1 MAKFQGQVITKQ
13 GSNLLARAL
22 AGEGKF
28 IFTKAAFGNQKH
40 TEHLEDITNLKSLKL
55 NLNVARI
62 FNDDGDVVLTLHITN
77 EHLNEGFL
85 TNEFGIF
92 AKLEG
97 DREEILYSYAV
108 AEEPDSIPA
117 NTFGTTYETT
127 TEIYMNF
134 ASDVDTDIHVRE
146 GAVFLTEPRAN
157 EIYVRNEYPAHGNL
171 KSKTQLK
178 ADHIY
183 FDDSGNF
190 YLNTGGDRIWNNSA
204 TPDNKLIKIT
214 FKTIYKWITGIW
226 SKLETKEPIISK
238 KSGFN
243 LDKSDEISLNSSET
257 VATSK
262 AVMTV
267 NNSKVNIAPTQ
278 KSANTHSTG
287 LELSVGVAGTLP
299 TGMNHSTPIIINAN
313 YNTGYRNQLAMDYNG
328 GCWIRGYNQSKR
340 VETDWQKFW
349 TTQDFDPSTKI
360 DKTSISDSL
369 TSTSTTTVLSSA
381 GAKDLEDKKLNKS
394 GDTMTGHLNIKAGNY
409 SNISLY
415 NEENQKLLIESV
427 PNSDVIGQIVLRKA
441 NSYGSEG
448 NLSVLTIP
456 KKSGE
461 LAVKSDIDAI
471 ENNLKKEITFEVGG
485 EANKYYPVLFSST
498 NKQCNLTIYRK
509 YNEKAP
515 DTWNTATHKGSLI
528 LQLNTNFGNDWDGNP
543 NVAVVNKF
551 DELYSKIA
559 SKIMFPNRPGVL
571 IWLRGGGAV
580 YHAFTDDFETNKNL
594 NVEVLLQGYDNPPY
608 HIIGRAGTYSET
620 GAASSIKALYWRDAK
635 ADLAHTHDDRYY
647 TEAEVNAKFTA
658 KHLEIVGKDYGG
670 VLNTAGAKTA
680 GKTYWD
686 NNTKKLF
693 LCKNNNSD
701 TSANV
706 ANYIALDN
714 NSLLDRLENLFNI
727 NNTIFSATMNGFKT
741 VKSSVI
747 KNKTLSIKSINSVDK
762 SSTIYNATLTI
773 TGNHTVDVC
782 NGEHKLSFQEQNG
795 EYLIRFYRVNDNFWV
810 YCDNS
815 VVVYL

>member
-28 IFTKAAFGNQKH
+28 IFTKAAFGNKKH

-55 NLNVARI
+55 NLNVVRI
-62 FNDDGDVVLTLHITN
+62 FNDDGNVVLTLHITN

-134 ASDVDTDIHVRE
+134 ASNIETDIHVRE
-146 GAVFLTEPRAN
+146 GAAFLTEPRAN
-157 EIYVRNEYPAHGNL
+157 EIYVRNEYPVHGNL

-190 YLNTGGDRIWNNSA
+190 YLNTGGDRTWNNSA

-226 SKLETKEPIISK
+226 SKLETKEPVISK

-257 VATSK
+257 LATSK
-262 AVMTV
+262 ALMTV
-267 NNSKVNIAPTQ
+267 NNRKVNIVPTQ

-299 TGMNHSTPIIINAN
+299 TGINHSTPIIINAN

-328 GCWIRGYNQSKR
+328 GCWIRGYNQSTR

-360 DKTSISDSL
+360 DKTAMSSDTDSDSEETVA
-369 TSTSTTTVLSSA
+369 TS
-381 GAKDLEDKKLNKS
+381 
-394 GDTMTGHLNIKAGNY
+394 
-409 SNISLY
+409 
-415 NEENQKLLIESV
+415 
-427 PNSDVIGQIVLRKA
+427 
-441 NSYGSEG
+441 
-448 NLSVLTIP
+448 
-456 KKSGE
+456 
-461 LAVKSDIDAI
+461 LAVKKAYDKSVEAMGTK
-471 ENNLKKEITFEVGG
+471 ENAFDK
-485 EANKYYPVLFSST
+485 
-498 NKQCNLTIYRK
+498 
-509 YNEKAP
+509 
-515 DTWNTATHKGSLI
+515 NTAFNK
-528 LQLNTNFGNDWDGNP
+528 NFGTTAGTVLEGD
-543 NVAVVNKF
+543 
-551 DELYSKIA
+551 KIEQ
-559 SKIMFPNRPGVL
+559 ITGQTY
-571 IWLRGGGAV
+571 GGI
-580 YHAFTDDFETNKNL
+580 L
-594 NVEVLLQGYDNPPY
+594 NVEG
-608 HIIGRAGTYSET
+608 E
-620 GAASSIKALYWRDAK
+620 
-635 ADLAHTHDDRYY
+635 
-647 TEAEVNAKFTA
+647 
-658 KHLEIVGKDYGG
+658 
-670 VLNTAGAKTA
+670 KTA
-680 GKTYWD
+680 GLTYFD

-701 TSANV
+701 ISANV

-714 NSLLDRLENLFNI
+714 SSLLDRLENLPGTILFSGYANI
-727 NNTIFSATMNGFKT
+727 NKSFYIPMKLKRKIRVYSTNSTTNKSTSLYGMKQNYEGEITNNLKLKLCENECEVKVTFFTKDVKEEEFILFEIKVLISDYSA
-741 VKSSVI
+741 
-747 KNKTLSIKSINSVDK
+747 
-762 SSTIYNATLTI
+762 
-773 TGNHTVDVC
+773 
-782 NGEHKLSFQEQNG
+782 
-795 EYLIRFYRVNDNFWV
+795 DNFV
-810 YCDNS
+810 IIES
-815 VVVYL
+815 F